1 MIKLRQAQLDD
12 LPTLLVF
19 EQALIAYERPF
30 TPLLKADPISY
41 YDIEG
46 YIKSPNVEVVVAIV
60 DNQLVGS
67 GYALIKTAEP
77 YKTPEQYAYLGFMYV
92 IPEYRGKGINQ
103 KIMNHLFDWI
113 KQQGISEI
121 QLEVYAQNESALKA
135 YAKIGFIP
143 NLISMRLK
151 N

>member
-1 MIKLRQAQLDD
+1 MIKLRSAQLDD
-12 LPTLLVF
+12 LPTLLTF

-30 TPLLKADPISY
+30 TPLLKTDPISY

-46 YIKSPNVEVVVAIV
+46 YIKALDVEVIVATV

-67 GYALIKTAEP
+67 GYAMIKTADP
-77 YKTPEQYAYLGFMYV
+77 YKTPEKYAYLGFMYV
-92 IPEYRGKGINQ
+92 IPDYRGKGINQ
-103 KIMNHLFDWI
+103 KIMNHLFDWA
-113 KQQGISEI
+113 KQRGISEI

-135 YAKIGFIP
+135 YAKVGFTP